1 MNKYLLIGVGLIVI
15 VLYISILQ
23 YKQKEYF
30 YGLKENDHNK
40 IPKVVISTYHDK
52 KKIPKKVFDNI
63 HKYASNYKYIIF
75 DDDDIIRFL
84 INHYPRN
91 VLDTFKQLKGA
102 HKADLFRYCYL
113 YKYGGIY
120 LDIKTNLIKPL
131 DSIFN
136 KNNINLYTVL
146 SIKTNSIYQ
155 GIIATTPN
163 NTMFKELIEFM
174 VTIKKPVTNYLVFTR
189 DFYKK
194 LQQYYTTNLVKGL
207 NKGPYGNVYLF
218 NEKCTNNTN
227 HCYDG
232 LDRYH
237 KCCYVY
243 DNNEKI
249 IKTRYADYPW

>member
-1 MNKYLLIGVGLIVI
+1 MDKYLLIGLGLIVI
-15 VLYISILQ
+15 VLYITILH

-30 YGLKENDHNK
+30 YGVKKQDDIT

-52 KKIPKKVFDNI
+52 HKIPKKVYDNI
-63 HKYASNYKYIIF
+63 QKYASNYKYIIF
-75 DDDDIIRFL
+75 DDNDIIRFL
-84 INHYPRN
+84 MNHYPID
-91 VLDTFKQLKGA
+91 VLETFKKLKGP

-131 DSIFN
+131 DTVFN
-136 KNNINLYTVL
+136 KDNVNMYTVL
-146 SIKTNSIYQ
+146 SIHSNTIYQ
-155 GIIATTPN
+155 GIIATTPKHPL
-163 NTMFKELIEFM
+163 FKELIDFM
-174 VTIKKPVTNYLVFTR
+174 VNIKKPVTKYLIFTR
-189 DFYKK
+189 DFYIK
-194 LQQYYTTNLVKGL
+194 LQHYYTSNLVKGM
-207 NKGPYGNVYLF
+207 NKGPYGNLYLF
-218 NEKCTNNTN
+218 NEKCTNNTDD
-227 HCYDG
+227 CYDG